1 MALKHKQL
9 LHRIATWVATSP
21 ELNSATDGLVMWAV
35 WRKYQGQIEKRD
47 LPFIVDRLIR
57 TLREMVKLDAL
68 EAASNGKPTFHL
80 PTRRRRQIIGAE
92 CVVVKVRHFMLQ
104 PRDESS
110 LKKRNI
116 RLGIPYAN

>member
-21 ELNSATDGLVMWAV
+21 QLNSATDGLVMWAV

-80 PTRRRRQIIGAE
+80 PKRRRRQMRSQLRISPPAIADPFDHQQGE
-92 CVVVKVRHFMLQ
+92 RK
-104 PRDESS
+104 
-110 LKKRNI
+110 
-116 RLGIPYAN
+116 

>member
-68 EAASNGKPTFHL
+68 EAAIKWKANFPFAQAAADAKCEVSFVFPHQ
-80 PTRRRRQIIGAE
+80 R
-92 CVVVKVRHFMLQ
+92 LQ
-104 PRDESS
+104 THSTTSKE
-110 LKKRNI
+110 N
-116 RLGIPYAN
+116 ANERV